1 MKRRGYVIEE
11 VCEWDNLRLAY
22 WKAKRGK
29 SAKQEVVR
37 YTQDLQYHLSNLR
50 DTLLQGKIPP
60 IHYHY
65 FTVFDPK
72 ERQICATIFHQRV
85 LQHALMN
92 VCHADFERYQ
102 TLDSYASR
110 LGRGTYAALE
120 KAIANQKRY
129 RYCLK
134 LDIRK
139 YFDSV
144 RHDVLKQQLCRLYK
158 DARLLNVFEQIID
171 SYCVTAGRGLPI
183 GNLTSQYFAN
193 HYLAVADHYVRE
205 QLHVKAYVRY
215 MDDMLL
221 WDNDLCALKRI
232 GKAMQ
237 AFIENDLG
245 LQMKMFLLSPTDN
258 MCTFL
263 GYRIS
268 RYTQCL
274 SRRSVARYEQKL
286 RGLYW
291 AYNQESLTQE
301 DMNSHLLPLVGFTMH
316 VVSGTQRARVMERLY
331 G

>member
-11 VCEWDNLRLAY
+11 VCEMDNLRLAY

-37 YTQDLQYHLSNLR
+37 YTADLQAHLLDLR
-50 DTLLQGKIPP
+50 ELLWQGKIPP

-72 ERQICATIFHQRV
+72 ERQICATNFHQRV

-92 VCHADFERYQ
+92 VCHTDFERYQ
-102 TLDSYASR
+102 TDDSFASR
-110 LGRGTYAALE
+110 IGRGTYAALE

-129 RYCLK
+129 KYCLK
-134 LDIRK
+134 LDVRK
-139 YFDSV
+139 YFDSIN
-144 RHDVLKQQLCRLYK
+144 HKVLKQQLRRMYK
-158 DARLLNVFEQIID
+158 DKRLLSVFEQIID
-171 SYCVTAGRGLPI
+171 SYCVKEGRGLPI

-205 QLHVKAYVRY
+205 QLKVKAYVRY
-215 MDDMLL
+215 MDDMIL
-221 WDNDLCALKRI
+221 WDNDLRELKRI
-232 GKAMQ
+232 GKSMQ
-237 AFIENDLG
+237 TFIENELG
-245 LQMKMFLLSPTDN
+245 LQLKVFLLAPTDN

-268 RYTQCL
+268 RYSQCM

-286 RGLYW
+286 RDLYW
-291 AYNQESLTQE
+291 KYNQGLLNQE

-316 VVSGTQRARVMERLY
+316 VPCGFQRAKVMANL
-331 G
+331 